1 VLTQYAGWI
10 IAALTLLALL
20 TVGFYGQPA
29 AAQENRQRIAV
40 QATQIASY
48 QATLYARPTSTP
60 ARRPNI

>member
-1 VLTQYAGWI
+1 VLTAAIGVEAFI
-10 IAALTLLALL
+10 IVLLILVITA
-20 TVGFYGQPA
+20 GQPA
-29 AAQENRQRIAV
+29 AAADNQQRIAV